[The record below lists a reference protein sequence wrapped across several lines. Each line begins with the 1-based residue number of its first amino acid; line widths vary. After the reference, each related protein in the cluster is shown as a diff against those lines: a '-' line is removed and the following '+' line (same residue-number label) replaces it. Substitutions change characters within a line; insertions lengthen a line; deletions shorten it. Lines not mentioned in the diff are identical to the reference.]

1 MGPLAPSAGPD
12 EGGLKVVE
20 LACCLIRQVKSGNHL
35 GVLSNKN
42 IKKKLFAHLHCFSL
56 EENAL
61 VAKKVTH

>member
-20 LACCLIRQVKSGNHL
+20 LASCLIGQGESGNHL
-35 GVLSNKN
+35 GVLSYKY
-42 IKKKLFAHLHCFSL
+42 KEKLFAHLHCLSL
-56 EENAL
+56 EVNAL

>member
-1 MGPLAPSAGPD
+1 MGPLAPSACPD

-20 LACCLIRQVKSGNHL
+20 LACCLIRQGESGNHL
-35 GVLSNKN
+35 GVLSYKY
-42 IKKKLFAHLHCFSL
+42 KEKLFAHLHCFSL

>member
-1 MGPLAPSAGPD
+1 MGPFAPSAGPD

-20 LACCLIRQVKSGNHL
+20 LACCLIGQGESGNHL
-35 GVLSNKN
+35 GVLSYKD
-42 IKKKLFAHLHCFSL
+42 KEKLCAHLHCFSL